1 MRNVLIIH
9 YSQTGQLNNIAK
21 KVAKPLQDSIN
32 TNVEFLE
39 ITPEKPFPFPWPFM
53 GFFHIFPECVK
64 MTPIPIKPSSTECQE
79 YDLIILA
86 YQVWFLSPSLPI
98 SSFLQSES
106 AKSLFNNTPV
116 VTLIG
121 CRGMWLSAQEK
132 MKKLL
137 NQLNA
142 KLVDNVVL
150 TDDCGAGLS
159 FLATPMWMF
168 TGKKQRFSWVPKA
181 GIAQADI
188 DNSIRFGE
196 AISQR
201 FLKND
206 KPIQQPML
214 TGTGAVTV
222 NEKFIASEKVGQH
235 SFKIWSKIIS
245 AFGPV
250 YSIRRSCGL
259 IIYILFLLT
268 LILTVVPIS
277 ALIKKLISPL
287 TRKKIAAEK
296 AYFSQPSGE

>member
-9 YSQTGQLNNIAK
+9 YSQTGQLNKIAK
-21 KVAKPLQDSIN
+21 KVAEPLQDNID

-39 ITPEKPFPFPWPFM
+39 ITPEKQFPFPWPFM

-64 MTPIPIKPSSTECQE
+64 MTPIPIKTPTTEQQE

-98 SSFLQSES
+98 SSFLQTEK
-106 AKSLFNNTPV
+106 AKLLFNNTPV

-132 MKKLL
+132 IKKLL
-137 NQLNA
+137 IQLNA

-150 TDDCGAGLS
+150 TDDCGTALS

-181 GIAQADI
+181 GVAQNDI
-188 DNSIRFGE
+188 DNSIRFGQK
-196 AISQR
+196 IVQR
-201 FLKND
+201 FVKND
-206 KPIQQPML
+206 QPIQEPML
-214 TGTGAVTV
+214 IGTGAVTV

-245 AFGPV
+245 YFGPM
-250 YSIRRSCGL
+250 YSKRRSCGL

>member
-9 YSQTGQLNNIAK
+9 YSQTGQLNKIAK
-21 KVAKPLQDSIN
+21 QVAKPLQDSID

-39 ITPEKPFPFPWPFM
+39 ISPQTPFPFPWPFM
-53 GFFHIFPECVK
+53 GFFHIFPECIK
-64 MTPIPIKPSSTECQE
+64 MTPIPISHSSAQRQD

-86 YQVWFLSPSLPI
+86 YQVWYLSPSLPI
-98 SSFLQSES
+98 SSFMQSEE
-106 AKSLFNNTPV
+106 AKTLFNKTPV

-132 MKKLL
+132 IKTLL
-137 NQLNA
+137 SNLNA
-142 KLVDNVVL
+142 KLVDNIVL
-150 TDDCGAGLS
+150 TDDCGTALS
-159 FLATPMWMF
+159 FLATPIWMF
-168 TGKKQRFSWVPKA
+168 SGQQKRFSWVPKA
-181 GIAQADI
+181 GVSPNDI
-188 DNSIRFGE
+188 EHSIRFGQ
-196 AISQR
+196 AIQKRLSED
-201 FLKND
+201 NT
-206 KPIQQPML
+206 PITQPML
-214 TGTGAVTV
+214 IGTGAVTV
-222 NEKFIASEKVGQH
+222 NEKFIASERIGHH

-245 AFGPV
+245 AFGPM